1 MSTQLLTL
9 LALLLMGIG
18 VFGLL
23 SRRHIMKII
32 VSFSLLDT
40 GIHILLVAVGY
51 RSQGTAPIFDADL
64 TVREGLARGG
74 GSGSFRSGP
83 YGHSYRTG
91 CYGADAQFRR

>member
-32 VSFSLLDT
+32 VSFSLS
-40 GIHILLVAVGY
+40 GY
-51 RSQGTAPIFDADL
+51 GNPYP
-64 TVREGLARGG
+64 ARG
-74 GSGSFRSGP
+74 SGIPLTGDGP
-83 YGHSYRTG
+83 
-91 CYGADAQFRR
+91 DF